1 MGENFEIKHTRAE
14 RKQTRLI
21 RKRACTRVNNDQAGI
36 RECKISAKLA
46 RFERFDIAYSDD
58 WRSVCHLDVACTGPG
73 STVMQNR
80 DTNLESPDSIAI
92 QRELGM
98 VTVACRDAKSNRVES
113 MFPAFHSSDANA
125 SIHPFLP
132 SLSFFYPPRFIVPS
146 LSDRSKYSLFIEERG
161 REREVS
167 LAAYATCPIRRAKIV
182 KRGEKGAVE
191 VDVGA
196 GNAHA
201 YGRRREILVTV

>member
-1 MGENFEIKHTRAE
+1 M
-14 RKQTRLI
+14 
-21 RKRACTRVNNDQAGI
+21 NNDQAGI

-58 WRSVCHLDVACTGPG
+58 WRSVCHFDVACTGPG

-132 SLSFFYPPRFIVPS
+132 SLSFFYPPRFIVP
-146 LSDRSKYSLFIEERG
+146 LPLRSIEIFSFYRG
-161 REREVS
+161 ERERES
-167 LAAYATCPIRRAKIV
+167 GILGCIRHLPYPKGENR
-182 KRGEKGAVE
+182 EKG
-191 VDVGA
+191 
-196 GNAHA
+196 
-201 YGRRREILVTV
+201 